1 MNKNNQKQDG
11 SWRQIIEVGSYS
23 LMPFAGYVI
32 LGFSLVDFL
41 HILIPLRLTNPVWEF
56 QIIGRLVGQ
65 VWAPL
70 LGLIFIFSHREYVGK
85 SELNLLRIISWFSLL
100 LGLFY
105 LLLLPLGVGNTLRIH
120 NSRNLQI
127 SAQISQQLE
136 QLEQAKYRIER
147 ANNPAEIA
155 NLARSFN
162 PQSPVPQIENPQ
174 EFKDELLSQLDRVEQ
189 NVRTQAVAAR
199 QNQKNALLKDSLK
212 FNFGAILAGIAFIG
226 VWVQTRWARQSY
238 LMARRDD

>member
-1 MNKNNQKQDG
+1 MQ
-11 SWRQIIEVGSYS
+11 QIIKAGSYS

-41 HILIPLRLTNPVWEF
+41 HILIPLQLTNPVWEF
-56 QIIGRLVGQ
+56 QTIGRLVGQ

-85 SELNLLRIISWFSLL
+85 SEINLLRIISWFSLL

-127 SAQISQQLE
+127 SAQVSQQLE
-136 QLEQAKYRIER
+136 QLAQVKSRIER
-147 ANNPAEIA
+147 ANSPAEIA
-155 NLARSFN
+155 NLATSFN

-174 EFKDELLSQLDRVEQ
+174 EFKDELLSQVAQVER

-212 FNFGAILAGIAFIG
+212 FNFSAILAGIAFIG
-226 VWVQTRWARQSY
+226 IWVQTRWARKKY
-238 LMARRDD
+238 LRARRDD